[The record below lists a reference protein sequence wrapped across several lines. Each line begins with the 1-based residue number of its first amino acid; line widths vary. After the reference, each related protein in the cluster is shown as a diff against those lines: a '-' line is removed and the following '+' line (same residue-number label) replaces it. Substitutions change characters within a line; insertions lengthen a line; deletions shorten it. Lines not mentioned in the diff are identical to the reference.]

1 MRYFVKN
8 DRGEELVVPSLTDL
22 VGLYTQGFLEEGDYV
37 RAESSER
44 WVKAGRMPARA
55 GIRLRRREP
64 GRFQMLLVAAIGLVA
79 VAVGA
84 LERVSP
90 LLLVLAVALVS
101 LAVYGLQRRGR

>member
-22 VGLYTQGFLEEGDYV
+22 VGLYTQGFLEDEDFV
-37 RAESSER
+37 RAETSER
-44 WVKAGRMPARA
+44 WVKAGSMPALA

-64 GRFQMLLVAAIGLVA
+64 ARFQMLLLAAIGLVA

-84 LERVSP
+84 LRHLSP
-90 LLLVLAVALVS
+90 LLLILAVTLVS
-101 LAVYGLQRRGR
+101 LAVFGLQRRGR